1 MRGLVAMDIV
11 VLTIIAKTIIFPSFG
26 SGGKSMEEK
35 TLLAEVIEQRGHC
48 AAGHASGDDLILTCP
63 DPMNPVTLRIRRD
76 ES

>member
-1 MRGLVAMDIV
+1 
-11 VLTIIAKTIIFPSFG
+11 
-26 SGGKSMEEK
+26 MEEK